1 MIEVKGDKL
10 THNFEL
16 LRNTNISLT
25 TLSRAPYSKANL
37 TGWGGRG
44 GGRRGL
50 PACFSPVQK
59 NKIIKND

>member
-44 GGRRGL
+44 GRRGL

>member
-25 TLSRAPYSKANL
+25 TFSRAPYSKANL

-44 GGRRGL
+44 GGGEEGSARL
-50 PACFSPVQK
+50 F
-59 NKIIKND
+59 

>member
-25 TLSRAPYSKANL
+25 TLSRAHYSKANL
-37 TGWGGRG
+37 TGGGGRG
-44 GGRRGL
+44 GGEERSARL
-50 PACFSPVQK
+50 F
-59 NKIIKND
+59 